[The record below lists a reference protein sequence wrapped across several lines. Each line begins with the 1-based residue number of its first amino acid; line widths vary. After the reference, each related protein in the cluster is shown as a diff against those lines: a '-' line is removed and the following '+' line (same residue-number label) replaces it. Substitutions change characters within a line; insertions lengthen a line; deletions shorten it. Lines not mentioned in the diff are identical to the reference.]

1 MSPRPTRLLLRRLAP
16 DPAGDAG
23 GSLLTAREPEI
34 VRLATKGHTNDDIA
48 ADLSISVPTV
58 KSHIRSI
65 LQKIHGSTRV
75 HIVIWAYE
83 NNLR

>member
-48 ADLSISVPTV
+48 ADVSISVPTV
-58 KSHIRSI
+58 TSHSRSI
-65 LQKIHGSTRV
+65 RQKIRGSTRV

-83 NNLR
+83 DNVR